1 MPSHPHA
8 APTPDDDS
16 PGLGS
21 PSSDATPPGAATPS
35 SGATPLGPSTP
46 PSATPRP
53 GPPGPAAPPPDGLLH
68 RLALICVR
76 RRRTVVAVWVL
87 ALVVMAAGVSHL
99 AGDSAED
106 YATPGAES
114 TRAADL
120 IDAHLGG
127 RGAQG
132 ITVVWQD
139 ARGADG
145 AAAKARIQPL
155 LDRAEALPG
164 IGEAEPQR
172 VSRDG
177 TIASVEL
184 GLTTKP
190 WNLPDDTAKD
200 VIELAE
206 QAEGGGTRIELGGG
220 PITNAEGGSSPEVAS
235 MIAAAVILLIAF
247 GSVVAAGLP
256 LLAALLGLGITFALV
271 GLLQHVIDVPEWA
284 PAVYSLIGIGVG
296 IDYALLVVSRFR
308 SALHDGK
315 DTEGAVVEAIS
326 TAGRSALVA
335 GGTVVVA
342 MLGLLLMRV
351 SYMNGVALS
360 ASISV
365 LVVLLASVTFVPAL
379 LAMLG
384 TRVNRLRVPLV
395 GRQQRE
401 GHSPLA
407 ARWARGVQ
415 RRPKTA
421 AIVGATVLVL
431 LTIPAKDL
439 RFGFPDAGNDRAS
452 TTTRQAYDLT
462 TEGFGRGSNG
472 ALLLVA
478 EGGAQQ
484 RLGAVTAAVRRDR
497 DVAAVLPARASKDGA
512 ISVVTV
518 LPRSA
523 PQDASTSDLVHR
535 LRDDVLPAAT
545 RGGDGSV
552 LVGGVTAASIDQSD
566 VLGARIPY
574 FIGGVV
580 VLSLLLLLA
589 AFRAPLVA
597 LKAGVMNLL
606 SVGSAYG
613 VVTAFAQGGT
623 LGGLIGIDTNTP
635 VPPFIPVMMFAI
647 LFGLSMDYEVF
658 LVSRIR
664 ERFRH
669 HGDTER
675 AVTEGLAS
683 TARVITAAGAIMVA
697 VFLSFALAPE
707 AFLKLMGV
715 GMATAILVD
724 ATIVRMVLV
733 PALMQLLGRWNWW
746 IPAWLDRVLP
756 DLEGAP
762 ATPRQA
768 PSVAAGSAD

>member
-1 MPSHPHA
+1 MPSHPSP
-8 APTPDDDS
+8 APEDRDPTTSDDGAPSGPVTGGGPPTRTPD
-16 PGLGS
+16 G
-21 PSSDATPPGAATPS
+21 TP
-35 SGATPLGPSTP
+35 
-46 PSATPRP
+46 
-53 GPPGPAAPPPDGLLH
+53 GLLH

-76 RRRTVVAVWVL
+76 RRRRVVATWVVL
-87 ALVVMAAGVSHL
+87 LVVMAAGVSQL

-114 TRAADL
+114 TRVSDL
-120 IDAHLGG
+120 VDAHLEG
-127 RGAQG
+127 RGGQG

-139 ARGADG
+139 ARGAEG
-145 AAAKARIQPL
+145 TAAKARIQPL
-155 LDRAEALPG
+155 LTKAEALPG
-164 IGEAEPQR
+164 IGDAEPTR
-172 VSRDG
+172 VSPDG

-200 VIELAE
+200 IIKLAE
-206 QAEGGGTRIELGGG
+206 RAEGDGTRIELAGN
-220 PITNAEGGSSPEVAS
+220 PIQGAEGGGSPELAS
-235 MIAAAVILLIAF
+235 MLVAAVILLVAF
-247 GSVVAAGLP
+247 GSVIAAGLP
-256 LLAALLGLGITFALV
+256 LLAALFGLGITFALV

-308 SALHDGK
+308 TALHEGK
-315 DTEGAVVEAIS
+315 DTEDAVIEAVS

-365 LVVLLASVTFVPAL
+365 LVVLIASVTFVPAL

-384 TRVNRLRVPLV
+384 TRVNRLRIPFV

-401 GHSPLA
+401 GHSALA
-407 ARWARGVQ
+407 ARWARAVQ

-421 AIVGATVLVL
+421 AAVGATVLVL
-431 LTIPAKDL
+431 LAVPAKDL
-439 RFGFPDAGNDRAS
+439 RFGFPDAGNDASS

-462 TEGFGRGSNG
+462 TEAFGRGSNG

-484 RLGAVTAAVRRDR
+484 RLGAVAAAVGRDR
-497 DVAAVLPARASKDGA
+497 DVARVLPPRASPDGA
-512 ISVVTV
+512 ISVLTV

-545 RGGDGSV
+545 RGSDGRV

-566 VLGARIPY
+566 VLGDRIPY

-580 VLSLLLLLA
+580 VLALLLLLLA
-589 AFRAPLVA
+589 FRSPFVA
-597 LKAGVMNLL
+597 LKAGLMNLL

-623 LGGLIGIDTNTP
+623 LGGLLGIDTNTP

-664 ERFRH
+664 EEFRR

-675 AVTEGLAS
+675 AVTDGLAS

-697 VFLSFALAPE
+697 VFLSFALSPQT
-707 AFLKLMGV
+707 FLKLMGV

-733 PALMQLLGRWNWW
+733 PALMQLMGRWNWW
-746 IPAWLDRVLP
+746 IPGWLDRVLP
-756 DLEGAP
+756 DLEHAP
-762 ATPRQA
+762 TPPR
-768 PSVAAGSAD
+768 PAAGAAGPGVR

>member
-1 MPSHPHA
+1 MPARPQSP
-8 APTPDDDS
+8 APE
-16 PGLGS
+16 
-21 PSSDATPPGAATPS
+21 
-35 SGATPLGPSTP
+35 
-46 PSATPRP
+46 PSADP
-53 GPPGPAAPPPDGLLH
+53 GLLH

-76 RRRTVVAVWVL
+76 RRRAVVAFWVV
-87 ALVVMAAGVSHL
+87 ALVVMAAGVSQL

-106 YATPGAES
+106 YATPGSES

-120 IDAHLGG
+120 VDAHLGG
-127 RGAQG
+127 RGGQG

-139 ARGADG
+139 ARGANG
-145 AAAKARIQPL
+145 PAAKARIRSL
-155 LDRAEALPG
+155 LAKAEALPG
-164 IGEAEPQR
+164 IGDAETPR

-190 WNLPDDTAKD
+190 WNLPDGTAKD
-200 VIELAE
+200 VIDLAGE
-206 QAEGGGTRIELGGG
+206 AQGGGTRIELGGT
-220 PITNAEGGSSPEVAS
+220 PITNAEGGASPELAS
-235 MIAAAVILLIAF
+235 MLVAAVILLIAF
-247 GSVVAAGLP
+247 GSVIAAGLP
-256 LLAALLGLGITFALV
+256 LLAALFGLGITFSLV
-271 GLLQHVIDVPEWA
+271 GLLQHVIDVPDWA

-308 SALHDGK
+308 TALHDGK
-315 DTEGAVVEAIS
+315 DNEDAVVEAIS

-384 TRVNRLRVPLV
+384 TRVNRLRIPFV
-395 GRQQRE
+395 GRQQGE

-407 ARWARGVQ
+407 ARWAQAVQ

-421 AIVGATVLVL
+421 AAIGATVLIL
-431 LTIPAKDL
+431 LTIPATNL
-439 RFGFPDAGNDRAS
+439 RFGFPDAGNDPSS

-472 ALLLVA
+472 PLLLVA
-478 EGGAQQ
+478 EGAAQD
-484 RLGAVTAAVRRDR
+484 RLGAVTAAARRDR
-497 DVAAVLPARASKDGA
+497 DVAAVLPARRSPDGA

-535 LRDDVLPAAT
+535 LRDAVLPGAT
-545 RGGDGSV
+545 RGSGGEV

-566 VLGARIPY
+566 VLGDRIPY

-580 VLSLLLLLA
+580 VLALLLLLL

-664 ERFRH
+664 ERFRI

-675 AVTEGLAS
+675 AVTEGLSA

-697 VFLSFALAPE
+697 VFLSFALSPQ

-733 PALMQLLGRWNWW
+733 PALMQMLGRWNWW
-746 IPAWLDRVLP
+746 VPAWLDRLLP
-756 DLEGAP
+756 DLEPAP
-762 ATPRQA
+762 APA
-768 PSVAAGSAD
+768 PAPAPVVAAVEAPGTAS